1 VAAVVAHQE
10 HIALHPQQ
18 QLVLRI
24 SALLESMLL
33 KALLHPIRH
42 FRLSVLAAQ
51 QEKPLS
57 KEVFPVVHALIVQ
70 LALTQ
75 PLDQQPVLLA
85 PLAHMAQQPD
95 FHRALVLVPSLFVL

>member
-18 QLVLRI
+18 QHVLRI

-51 QEKPLS
+51 LEKPLS
-57 KEVFPVVHALIVQ
+57 KEVYPVAHALIVH
-70 LALTQ
+70 LALIQ
-75 PLDQQPVLLA
+75 PLDQQPAILA
-85 PLAHMAQQPD
+85 PLAHTAQQPGLLLT
-95 FHRALVLVPSLFVL
+95 LVPVPSLLAP